1 MGKIR
6 SKKMVTKGNGRNGIK
21 GIKVIDVGSNPE
33 ETQFGTCELCFSY
46 GVADNPY
53 MVLEFPDGTQ
63 VTHDTYY
70 WDWGDY
76 FEVTVG
82 NVVDF
87 SAWLSEQ
94 ELSDEDVEALK
105 NDGTYVLIELIDEYN
120 NQKEEDDE

>member
-1 MGKIR
+1 M
-6 SKKMVTKGNGRNGIK
+6 K

-46 GVADNPY
+46 GTADNPY

-63 VTHDTYY
+63 VKHESYY
-70 WDWGDY
+70 WDWVDY
-76 FEVTVG
+76 FETTVD

-105 NDGTYVLIELIDEYN
+105 NDGKYTLILLINEYKLEIGGN
-120 NQKEEDDE
+120 G

>member
-1 MGKIR
+1 M
-6 SKKMVTKGNGRNGIK
+6 K

-33 ETQFGTCELCFSY
+33 ETQFGTCELRFSY

-63 VTHDTYY
+63 VTHNTYF

-76 FEVTVG
+76 FGTSVD

-105 NDGTYVLIELIDEYN
+105 NDGKYALIRLIDEYN
-120 NQKEEDDE
+120 SQLEEENE

>member
-1 MGKIR
+1 M
-6 SKKMVTKGNGRNGIK
+6 K
-21 GIKVIDVGSNPE
+21 GIKVIDIGSNPE

-46 GVADNPY
+46 GAADNPY

-63 VTHDTYY
+63 VTHNTYN

-76 FEVTVG
+76 FETTVD

-94 ELSDEDVEALK
+94 DLFDEDVEALK
-105 NDGTYVLIELIDEYN
+105 HDGKQVLILLIDEYN
-120 NQKEEDDE
+120 YISEETDE

>member
-1 MGKIR
+1 M
-6 SKKMVTKGNGRNGIK
+6 K

-63 VTHDTYY
+63 VKHNTYF

-76 FEVTVG
+76 CESRVN

-94 ELSDEDVEALK
+94 ELSDEDVEDLK
-105 NDGTYVLIELIDEYN
+105 NDGKQVLIRLITEYN
-120 NQKEEDDE
+120 WQLEETDE

>member
-1 MGKIR
+1 MR
-6 SKKMVTKGNGRNGIK
+6 C
-21 GIKVIDVGSNPE
+21 IKVIGIGSKPE

-46 GVADNPY
+46 GVANNPY

-63 VTHDTYY
+63 VTAETHC

-76 FEVTVG
+76 WEYSVD

-94 ELSDEDVEALK
+94 ELSEERVKALK
-105 NDGTYVLIELIDEYN
+105 NDGKYTLIELINEYN
-120 NQKEEDDE
+120 WQLEETDETE

>member
-1 MGKIR
+1 M
-6 SKKMVTKGNGRNGIK
+6 K

-53 MVLEFPDGTQ
+53 MVLEFSDGTQ

-70 WDWGDY
+70 LDWGDY

>member
-1 MGKIR
+1 M
-6 SKKMVTKGNGRNGIK
+6 K
-21 GIKVIDVGSNPE
+21 GIKVIDIGNNQG

-46 GVADNPY
+46 GIADKPY

-63 VTHDTYY
+63 VTHNTYY

-76 FEVTVG
+76 FESSVD

-94 ELSDEDVEALK
+94 ELSDEQVEDLKSDGKHAL
-105 NDGTYVLIELIDEYN
+105 IRLIDEYN
-120 NQKEEDDE
+120 WQLEEEDE

>member
-1 MGKIR
+1 MR
-6 SKKMVTKGNGRNGIK
+6 C
-21 GIKVIDVGSNPE
+21 IKVIGIGSKPE

-46 GVADNPY
+46 GVANNPY

-63 VTHDTYY
+63 VTVETHC

-76 FEVTVG
+76 FEITVY

-94 ELSDEDVEALK
+94 ELSEERVKALK
-105 NDGTYVLIELIDEYN
+105 NDGKYTLIELINEYN
-120 NQKEEDDE
+120 WQLEETDE